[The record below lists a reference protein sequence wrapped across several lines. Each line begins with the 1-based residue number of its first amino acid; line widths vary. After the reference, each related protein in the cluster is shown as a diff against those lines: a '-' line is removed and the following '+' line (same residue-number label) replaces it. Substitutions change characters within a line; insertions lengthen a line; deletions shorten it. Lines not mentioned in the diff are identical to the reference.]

1 MRPLPVSRAD
11 ELAAELELDL
21 DCGVCLA
28 CLSFVSVALD
38 RGDPVEISRELRQM
52 TPDLWEEGLADP
64 ALAAVRRARDRGVPD
79 AEAALADLDERSG
92 RSAVARAI
100 VKRLAGQLVHRARA
114 RMRARL
120 N

>member
-79 AEAALADLDERSG
+79 AEAALAERSG